1 MLQGLVG
8 TDHFRDQGKHHIHD
22 INLSFQKNQAT
33 DKDYKHKH

>member
-1 MLQGLVG
+1 MLKGLIG

-22 INLSFQKNQAT
+22 INLSFQNQAT